1 MTRSEPI
8 PPGRRLALAV
18 LCAGTLMT
26 IVDET
31 VVSVALPSIQREL
44 RFATSDLSWVVNAYL
59 ISFGGL
65 LLLAGRIGDLIGR
78 RRVLLGGLM
87 LFVAASLACGAA
99 PSAAA
104 LVAARF
110 VQGAGGA
117 LTAAVALGMVVALFD
132 EPRLRARAIGVYAF
146 TGAVGASIGLF
157 LGGVITGALG
167 WRWVFLINLPVGVL
181 TVAAGRRV
189 LVRETG
195 PGLAAGADVTGA
207 LLLVGGLMLGIVG
220 IVEASARAAGLAA
233 IALLAGF
240 VARQATAARPLLP
253 LSVFRSR
260 VVRLANAAHALLVGA
275 MFGFQF
281 LVSLYFQQVL
291 GYTPAQAGLAVLP
304 VAAGIGAMSLLG
316 FPRLEQRFGARRILP
331 FGLAAIAGGMA
342 LLTRAPADGHYVV
355 DVAPS
360 IALFALGGGLTLPAA
375 MSIAMSGATPETAGV
390 ASGLINTSQQVGG
403 ALGLAVL
410 ASLAASRGSLVA
422 GFHLAWAV
430 GTGFVLAAL
439 ALAVLLIAP
448 ARRWDD
454 DRQPAGPRG
463 APARGCHQS

>member
-78 RRVLLGGLM
+78 RRVLLGGLT

-157 LGGVITGALG
+157 LGGVITGALN

-181 TVAAGRRV
+181 TVAAGRHV

-260 VVRLANAAHALLVGA
+260 
-275 MFGFQF
+275 
-281 LVSLYFQQVL
+281 
-291 GYTPAQAGLAVLP
+291 
-304 VAAGIGAMSLLG
+304 
-316 FPRLEQRFGARRILP
+316 
-331 FGLAAIAGGMA
+331 
-342 LLTRAPADGHYVV
+342 
-355 DVAPS
+355 
-360 IALFALGGGLTLPAA
+360 
-375 MSIAMSGATPETAGV
+375 
-390 ASGLINTSQQVGG
+390 
-403 ALGLAVL
+403 
-410 ASLAASRGSLVA
+410 
-422 GFHLAWAV
+422 
-430 GTGFVLAAL
+430 
-439 ALAVLLIAP
+439 
-448 ARRWDD
+448 
-454 DRQPAGPRG
+454 
-463 APARGCHQS
+463 